1 MKRTNKKKTIKLN
14 VTDITYSHRVVEF
27 PSVCH
32 QCKADL
38 TLPGAMDGVEYS
50 SEERREV
57 LGAGPL
63 IVETDDVDYDPDEGP
78 STFDGAS
85 NIGWLFVSCR
95 NCNATLAAGEEKD
108 VTVTAAK
115 AV

>member
-14 VTDITYSHRVVEF
+14 VTIADITYSHRVVEF

-50 SEERREV
+50 SEER
-57 LGAGPL
+57 PL